1 MFFARLPSRIS
12 LPRMGDRV
20 DLRNDLFEDCPVF
33 TLHYGLHTRWVT
45 LRDPLH
51 QRLQPLRY
59 LHDCSGYFRLEHFA
73 GWDSHPLEK
82 RRLITAHTRSG
93 QPRALSSF
101 PKIVESYEH

>member
-73 GWDSHPLEK
+73 GWDSHPLK
-82 RRLITAHTRSG
+82 SA
-93 QPRALSSF
+93 ALSRRTPIAASRGVG
-101 PKIVESYEH
+101 PV